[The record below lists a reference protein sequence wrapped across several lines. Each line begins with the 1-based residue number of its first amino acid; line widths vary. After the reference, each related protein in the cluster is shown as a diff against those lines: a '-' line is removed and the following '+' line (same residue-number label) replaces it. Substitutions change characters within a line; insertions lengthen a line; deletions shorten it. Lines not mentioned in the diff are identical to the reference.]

1 MMMRP
6 LVFDFANDAE
16 ALKQATEYMFG
27 PSLLICPV
35 TAPDVTT
42 WRVYLPK
49 TEGGWTEWHTG
60 KHYNGGSYTTVPVD
74 AATIPVFL
82 RDGSITPLA
91 GDTLVLS
98 RGADATFT
106 LYEDDGVSRGYE
118 RGECSRITFRW
129 NQKKQQLTIDRRRG
143 SYPGMP
149 VKRRF
154 IIKEPFGTARTVDYN
169 GKAVKLNY

>member
-6 LVFDFANDAE
+6 LVFDFPNDAE

-27 PSLLICPV
+27 PSMLICPV

-49 TEGGWTEWHTG
+49 TAGGWIEWHTG
-60 KHYNGGSYTTVPVD
+60 SHYVGGRYTTVPVN

-98 RGADATFT
+98 RGADASFT

-129 NQKKQQLTIDRRRG
+129 DQQRQLLTIDRRRG
-143 SYPGMP
+143 SFPGMP
-149 VKRRF
+149 RVRRF
-154 IIKEPFGTARTVDYN
+154 TIKEPDGSTRTVDYN
-169 GKAVKLNY
+169 GKTMRLKY